1 MTKAKIIPI
10 YNTKGDAD
18 AFLVYPYLYNRN
30 GEWVG
35 FVTAERDVYSVLG
48 DFVGTLTNE
57 PRIVAKRSGNDM
69 GKPHKQPPPKPPKIS
84 LSATIPLPPMM
95 AELSHSVIDVLLEMP
110 EKLHTV
116 DSGEERQDM
125 D

>member
-1 MTKAKIIPI
+1 MAQAKIIPI

-35 FVTAERDVYSVLG
+35 FVTPEREVYSVLG
-48 DFVGTLTNE
+48 SFVGTLTSE
-57 PRIVAKRSGNDM
+57 PRIVSKRSGEEMD
-69 GKPHKQPPPKPPKIS
+69 KPHKEPPPKPPKIYPN
-84 LSATIPLPPMM
+84 ATIPLPPMM
-95 AELSHSVIDVLLEMP
+95 AELNHSTVDVLLENP
-110 EKLHTV
+110 EKLHTL

>member
-1 MTKAKIIPI
+1 MAQAKIIPI

-30 GEWVG
+30 GEWIG
-35 FVTAERDVYSVLG
+35 FVTPEREVYSVLG
-48 DFVGTLTNE
+48 NFVGTLTSE
-57 PRIVAKRSGNDM
+57 PRIVAKRSGEEMD
-69 GKPHKQPPPKPPKIS
+69 KSRKQPPPKPPRIHP
-84 LSATIPLPPMM
+84 SATIPLPPMM
-95 AELSHSVIDVLLEMP
+95 AELSHSIIDVLLEMP

>member
-1 MTKAKIIPI
+1 MAKAKIIPI
-10 YNTKGDAD
+10 YNTNGDAD

-35 FVTAERDVYSVLG
+35 FVTPEREVYSVLG

-57 PRIVAKRSGNDM
+57 PRIIAKRSGNDTD
-69 GKPHKQPPPKPPKIS
+69 KPRKQPPPKPPRIS
-84 LSATIPLPPMM
+84 PYASIPLPPMM
-95 AELSHSVIDVLLEMP
+95 AELTHSVVDVLLETP